1 MNRIKKGS
9 IRLLKEWIEGRYGSE
24 LAAAVT
30 APLAEVRQLRQ
41 DPAHRITTNEM
52 DPAVW
57 DERARLLGDVHAAL
71 RALRLKLMEDPAA
84 AAVQL
89 PSWIDFPVRTY

>member
-1 MNRIKKGS
+1 MISRTKTRIDLPPK
-9 IRLLKEWIEGRYGSE
+9 
-24 LAAAVT
+24 
-30 APLAEVRQLRQ
+30 
-41 DPAHRITTNEM
+41 

-71 RALRLKLMEDPAA
+71 RALRLKLIEDPV
-84 AAVQL
+84 AAVVEL